1 MLPILLTF
9 AISAS
14 DWRFCKLVGEFPDDD
29 DGASAVAVSPAAA
42 GGDGLLLL
50 RSMIVT

>member
-14 DWRFCKLVGEFPDDD
+14 DWRFCKLAGELPDDD
-29 DGASAVAVSPAAA
+29 EGASVVAVSPAAA
-42 GGDGLLLL
+42 GGDGLLPL
-50 RSMIVT
+50 RSTKVT